1 MDPIQVLSFLVN
13 SLITI
18 VPQLIVTIIGIIFC
32 FSNWSQH
39 PKASKMTLLGLVIMF
54 VITISF
60 VVFSVLQTQL
70 WQWFVEVPYISAGI
84 RIILNIL
91 WAVGLALII
100 FAVWADRKEK

>member
-1 MDPIQVLSFLVN
+1 MDSIQVLSFLVN

-18 VPQLIVTIIGIIFC
+18 IPQLIVTIIGIIFC

-54 VITISF
+54 AITILF
-60 VVFSVLQTQL
+60 VVLSILQTQM
-70 WQWFVEVPYISAGI
+70 WQWFIEAAYISAGI

-91 WAVGLALII
+91 WAVGLALVI